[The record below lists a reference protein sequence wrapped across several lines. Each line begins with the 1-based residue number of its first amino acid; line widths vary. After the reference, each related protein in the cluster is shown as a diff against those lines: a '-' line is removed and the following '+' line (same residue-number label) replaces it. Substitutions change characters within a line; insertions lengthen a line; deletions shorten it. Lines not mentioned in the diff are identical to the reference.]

1 LHSALREV
9 HCNKRGTACILGVCG
24 ARVYVLSGSLWAFLP
39 RGQPWLRGVALGLCF
54 SHVAVCACV
63 LVFFFFCGREK
74 CAIFGFQQKKKKN
87 ENNTLISQP
96 RPLVGPPP
104 ALCPAMSGQDVS
116 AAADQH
122 HQAESSGGTTVKS
135 IAQSDPISFFVLPG
149 FPASFFS
156 LSLSLPFSPF
166 LSCAGGNISRAR
178 RRRPPSCRP
187 APRRWTCW
195 RSFCR
200 P

>member
-1 LHSALREV
+1 MHSALREV
-9 HCNKRGTACILGVCG
+9 HCNKRGTACILGVWG
-24 ARVYVLSGSLWAFLP
+24 ARVYVRCGLFCLGASRGCAVSLWGYVFLTWP
-39 RGQPWLRGVALGLCF
+39 FVR
-54 SHVAVCACV
+54 VC
-63 LVFFFFCGREK
+63 LFFFFFAAARS
-74 CAIFGFQQKKKKN
+74 ALFLVSSKKEKN